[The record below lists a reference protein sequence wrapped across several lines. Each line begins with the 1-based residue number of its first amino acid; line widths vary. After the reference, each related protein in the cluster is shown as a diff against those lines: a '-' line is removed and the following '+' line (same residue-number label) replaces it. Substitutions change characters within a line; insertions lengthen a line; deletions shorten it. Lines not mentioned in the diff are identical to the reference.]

1 MNCTGYA
8 SGVVPYLSEI
18 QHRRVIEPNG
28 NEVGKLADIAV
39 LPQGQFPAAQWAIL
53 STPSGE
59 KIVRWGDLAQEIGHL
74 RLRNRLET
82 TPDAQLPTD
91 ALRLARDL
99 LDKQIVDTH
108 GAKVVRVNDLQL
120 SDVDGQLRLVGADVG
135 LRGLLRRVG
144 AESVAE
150 RIVGLAG
157 RRLPRGI
164 IPWHLVE
171 PLESPAQN
179 VRLTLPHAKLAL
191 LHPADIADIVEEM
204 TADERRVVFDQ
215 LDVETA
221 AETLG
226 EVEPEMQAAI
236 VGDLDEERAADI
248 LEEMDPDEATDLL
261 QDLPEETREELIE
274 LMDEQEGADVEELLS
289 YPEDSAGG
297 IMTTDYLAL
306 PRDLT
311 TAQAID
317 RLRELQPDPAL
328 AYYLYVVDGEGRL
341 DGNVSLRDLVVAAPD
356 TPLTKVMNPNVLHV
370 QADTPKEEVA
380 ALIAKYDLLA
390 LPVLDARRV
399 LLGTVTVDDVVEL
412 MLPRGWKKRSLR
424 SIAR

>member
-1 MNCTGYA
+1 M
-8 SGVVPYLSEI
+8 
-18 QHRRVIEPNG
+18 
-28 NEVGKLADIAV
+28 
-39 LPQGQFPAAQWAIL
+39 
-53 STPSGE
+53 
-59 KIVRWGDLAQEIGHL
+59 AQEIGHL
-74 RLRNRLET
+74 RLRMRLET
-82 TPDAQLPTD
+82 TPPVTLPPE
-91 ALRLARDL
+91 ALHLSRDL

-120 SDVDGQLRLVGADVG
+120 SEVDGHLRLVGADVG

-144 AESVAE
+144 AESMAE
-150 RIVGLAG
+150 RVFGIAG
-157 RRLPRGI
+157 RKLPRGI

-171 PLESPAQN
+171 PLESRQQN

-204 TADERRVVFDQ
+204 TADERLAVFDQ

-236 VGDLDEERAADI
+236 MGDLDGERAADI
-248 LEEMDPDEATDLL
+248 LEEMDPDEAADLL
-261 QDLPEETREELIE
+261 QDLPEETREELID
-274 LMDEQEGADVEELLS
+274 LMDEEEGADVEELLA

-297 IMTTDYLAL
+297 IMTTDFLAL

-311 TAQAID
+311 TGQAIE

-328 AYYLYVVDGEGRL
+328 VYYLYVVDGEGRL
-341 DGNVSLRDLVVAAPD
+341 DGNVSLRDLVVAQPD
-356 TPLTKVMNPNVLHV
+356 TPLTTVMNPNVLRV
-370 QADTPKEEVA
+370 EADTPKEEVA

-390 LPVLDARRV
+390 LPVVDARRK
-399 LLGTVTVDDVVEL
+399 LLGTVTGSAGRSSRCSRCSSRTARTSPPNTPAS
-412 MLPRGWKKRSLR
+412 PRASRSSGCPPR
-424 SIAR
+424 SRCPSPASRSGCWSCSSATRSSSGRCSW

>member
-1 MNCTGYA
+1 ML
-8 SGVVPYLSEI
+8 YLSEI
-18 QHRRVIEPNG
+18 QRSKVVDPAGAEIGRLTDV
-28 NEVGKLADIAV
+28 AV
-39 LPQGQFPAAQWAIL
+39 VPKEQFPAVQWGIV
-53 STPSGE
+53 SSKSGE
-59 KIVRWGDLAQEIGHL
+59 RIVRWADLERTDGRY
-74 RLRNRLET
+74 RLRDSAVPPAPGE
-82 TPDAQLPTD
+82 LPPE
-91 ALRLARDL
+91 ALRLGRDL

-120 SDVDGQLRLVGADVG
+120 EDKGGQLRLVGADVG

-144 AESVAE
+144 GEGAAE
-150 RIVGLAG
+150 RAAGVVG
-157 RRLPRGI
+157 RKLPRGI

-171 PLESPAQN
+171 PLESPQQN

-204 TADERRVVFDQ
+204 TSDERLAVFDE

-248 LEEMDPDEATDLL
+248 LEEMDPDEAADLL
-261 QDLPEETREELIE
+261 QDLPEEKRDELVE
-274 LMDEQEGADVEELLS
+274 LMEEEEGSDVEELLS

-297 IMTTDYLAL
+297 IMTTDFVAL

-311 TAQAID
+311 AGQAIE

-341 DGNVSLRDLVVAAPD
+341 DGNISLRDLVVAQPD
-356 TPLTKVMNPNVLHV
+356 KPLGEIMNPNVFKV
-370 QADTPKEEVA
+370 DAATNKEDVA
-380 ALIAKYDLLA
+380 SLIAKYDLLA
-390 LPVLDARRV
+390 LPVVDARRR
-399 LLGTVTVDDVVEL
+399 LIGSVTVDDVVDL
-412 MLPRGWKKRSLR
+412 IMPRGWKKRSGR
-424 SIAR
+424 SSAR